1 LCFTLRERAVPDE
14 QSWFWVCRGGLEL
27 LLKSS
32 TKVHKVEVPPK
43 DGEGKVTMKGLL
55 SWVKANLIKERPEM
69 FVKGDSV
76 YVPALPPFLS
86 ISLHRFV

>member
-1 LCFTLRERAVPDE
+1 
-14 QSWFWVCRGGLEL
+14 
-27 LLKSS
+27 
-32 TKVHKVEVPPK
+32 VHKVEVSPK

-76 YVPALPPFLS
+76 YVSALPPFLS
-86 ISLHRFV
+86 SSIRLVLNDDVPLLLFLFWMTSSG